1 MVVLTTI
8 RIPLEIF
15 FNMLSV
21 QHQVSCKLV
30 RSERNNI
37 LMKIEMIIYIM
48 HSTWVGKDHHK
59 QDCRRTIIT
68 VFFSMVVIHFDKGWF
83 IPYCTLLIAC

>member
-1 MVVLTTI
+1 MVVLTSI

-37 LMKIEMIIYIM
+37 LMKIEMIIYN
-48 HSTWVGKDHHK
+48 HHK